1 MSGTNGNAE
10 QVIHLSYRKGDLITK
25 EGDYGISIYK
35 IIEGKAVI
43 FQESGDKEIPLATLG
58 PGDIIGEVSFLNR
71 GKGTRSASAR
81 AVEDS
86 VLEVWH
92 PSTLSKEYDQMP
104 PMIKYIADQ
113 ISSRLTRMNRLI
125 VQLKNQEQEKRK
137 AIEKSDPLIS
147 QRRYYR
153 KDVDLDCHYRPVG
166 LSSNVRLDGRIKDI
180 GFGGIGMEIMVKNT
194 TSFSH
199 MQGDF
204 FVVNTVLP
212 NDKSLELEVKVE
224 TVTKS
229 KSHGRL
235 FLGMSMTEI
244 SDGAKKS
251 LGFFMMP

>member
-43 FQESGDKEIPLATLG
+43 SRKSEDKEIPLATLG
-58 PGDIIGEVSFLNR
+58 PGAIIGEVIFLNR

-81 AVEDS
+81 AVEDT

-113 ISSRLTRMNRLI
+113 ISSRLIRMNRLI
-125 VQLKNQEQEKRK
+125 VQLKTQEHKKRK
-137 AIEKSDPLIS
+137 AIEKSDPLTS

-166 LSSNVRLDGRIKDI
+166 VSSKGSLDGRIRDI

-212 NDKSLELEVKVE
+212 NNKSLELKVKVE

-235 FLGMSMTEI
+235 LLNMSMTEI